1 MKKKTKSVLCM
12 LLSLLLAA
20 AVLAAVPVTAGAEET
35 EPAPYHAA
43 GDCGATKPANV
54 KWFVF
59 HDGSIAFFGSEDIMS
74 CPPNPD
80 GTPSAPW
87 YTENIVAGLTAT
99 KISVEDGVTGIG
111 DYALY
116 VPAYYTVMLQS
127 YNIELPNSLITI
139 GAHAF
144 ENQNKLEKITLPQ
157 NVASIGADAFRGCTK
172 LAHIDLFGDPSRL
185 NWADDSNP
193 FTQQVT
199 CHIQPAY
206 ESQLETLQARYQDK
220 HIKFEANLYYDNSM
234 LENNVKRNIKGYIA
248 QENINILGGAAPFVV
263 VGTFSGAKKS
273 VTHGSNGFASCVKIG
288 NTYYVHTNNNS
299 RSLNQATMN
308 SLTGVVTSLSQ
319 TDHPTLK
326 LQTTYEYVGSNIVKL
341 IYTLKNEG
349 GTPIDN
355 VMLGGTGDIKIGA
368 DDYAAIEPL
377 TEDGTQVGFYMKSGK
392 EYDRSGDAYATLG
405 FIGKNV
411 DIDDNTKSP
420 DATFFY
426 GTAAAN
432 KGQSATG
439 AFKHRLM
446 PERVFTPNADA
457 RETGSYERGKD
468 SGMSYYWN
476 VGTVA
481 AGGTKQYAVLFS
493 VYGEES
499 STEGTGMLDELK
511 ETYYTVTWAN
521 EDGTVLEKQI
531 VKQGEV
537 PAYTEALP
545 QKAHDG
551 KHDYEFDG
559 WTPAVAACEGDTTYT
574 AQFIPVGRR
583 LFAGHSLTLRGDIGV
598 NFYLDVPVADV
609 AVEDVLSGAVKPEVK
624 FTWFNK
630 HSEHEVVAADYDP
643 DTGYFIARCNVA
655 APEMAYT
662 IHAEAYFNGVK
673 YTAEYDDYSVRDY
686 GKYITD
692 HPDSFSLPLVDLA
705 KKMLD
710 YGAKS
715 QIVFDR
721 LKNTDGTA
729 IPMANDGVDYAMQPH
744 TIESDYPDM
753 TAVPENSG
761 LQYYNTSLLFLTK
774 TGLRQY
780 YQVTDQAKFDALSN
794 RAAFKQNGTLYYLE
808 VEEIPAF
815 ELNDK
820 QTFTVGGQT
829 YAYSALDYAM
839 KLQEKPQASM
849 QNLGTALYW
858 YYDAANTYFSGLTA

>member
-1 MKKKTKSVLCM
+1 MY
-12 LLSLLLAA
+12 AA
-20 AVLAAVPVTAGAEET
+20 
-35 EPAPYHAA
+35 
-43 GDCGATKPANV
+43 
-54 KWFVF
+54 
-59 HDGSIAFFGSEDIMS
+59 
-74 CPPNPD
+74 
-80 GTPSAPW
+80 
-87 YTENIVAGLTAT
+87 
-99 KISVEDGVTGIG
+99 
-111 DYALY
+111 
-116 VPAYYTVMLQS
+116 
-127 YNIELPNSLITI
+127 
-139 GAHAF
+139 
-144 ENQNKLEKITLPQ
+144 
-157 NVASIGADAFRGCTK
+157 VASIGADAFRGCTK

-288 NTYYVHTNNNS
+288 DTYYVHTNNNS

-368 DDYAAIEPL
+368 DDYA
-377 TEDGTQVGFYMKSGK
+377 MK
-392 EYDRSGDAYATLG
+392 
-405 FIGKNV
+405 
-411 DIDDNTKSP
+411 P
-420 DATFFY
+420 
-426 GTAAAN
+426 
-432 KGQSATG
+432 
-439 AFKHRLM
+439 
-446 PERVFTPNADA
+446 
-457 RETGSYERGKD
+457 
-468 SGMSYYWN
+468 
-476 VGTVA
+476 
-481 AGGTKQYAVLFS
+481 
-493 VYGEES
+493 
-499 STEGTGMLDELK
+499 
-511 ETYYTVTWAN
+511 
-521 EDGTVLEKQI
+521 
-531 VKQGEV
+531 
-537 PAYTEALP
+537 
-545 QKAHDG
+545 
-551 KHDYEFDG
+551 
-559 WTPAVAACEGDTTYT
+559 
-574 AQFIPVGRR
+574 
-583 LFAGHSLTLRGDIGV
+583 
-598 NFYLDVPVADV
+598 
-609 AVEDVLSGAVKPEVK
+609 
-624 FTWFNK
+624 
-630 HSEHEVVAADYDP
+630 
-643 DTGYFIARCNVA
+643 
-655 APEMAYT
+655 
-662 IHAEAYFNGVK
+662 HA
-673 YTAEYDDYSVRDY
+673 
-686 GKYITD
+686 
-692 HPDSFSLPLVDLA
+692 
-705 KKMLD
+705 
-710 YGAKS
+710 
-715 QIVFDR
+715 
-721 LKNTDGTA
+721 
-729 IPMANDGVDYAMQPH
+729 
-744 TIESDYPDM
+744 IESDYPDM